1 MKKSILITI
10 MLLSIKAFAQ
20 TSVSPLECIA
30 PFYHG
35 VASGDPLSD
44 RVIIWTRVT
53 PADFNQS
60 ISVNYKVSTDN
71 SFSTIVSQGV
81 VQTDSTKDFTVKV
94 DVTGL
99 SPNTFYF
106 YEFESNGSYSPVGR
120 TKTLPLGD
128 VNNVRF
134 AVVSCANLEAG
145 YFNVYEAINERND
158 VDAVLMLGDYIYEYA
173 SGGYAP
179 NSSID
184 RVCEPEQ
191 EIIELPEYR
200 LRYSSYHMDNALRK
214 LHQNFPWIC
223 VWDDHETA
231 NNSFVNGAE
240 NHTADEGDWY
250 TRKDNGKRAFFEWLP
265 IRPKGPENTQIFRSF
280 KWGNLANLIMLDT
293 RLEGRDEQVS
303 ANSTTI
309 NDTNRTILGQEQFNW
324 LKDELSLGTQQ
335 WKVLGNQVMMGEIN
349 ALGNPINTDGWD
361 GYPAERQ
368 RLYNHLEQNNIDN
381 FVVATGDIHT
391 SWAINLENGN
401 TPVGVEFVTPSV
413 TSPGSP
419 LNVGGLLTFE
429 NPHLKYVELTK
440 KGFVIL
446 DITMDKIQGDWYYV
460 NTIDQ
465 QNAANT
471 CQKSY
476 FSNAGN
482 NTLISTNVPSV
493 GHGSFSVPILDPCSR
508 FASVEENQNALITG
522 FYPNPSNQLLY
533 IQTIGK
539 STNGNNWKL
548 ISATGAELWIQPI
561 SMIMD
566 QNNVVS
572 YVFDISILAAGEYYL
587 YQNLEKSKTKI
598 SFLKTN

>member
-1 MKKSILITI
+1 MKNLFCISFLLFTLKSF
-10 MLLSIKAFAQ
+10 SQ
-20 TSVSPLECIA
+20 TSVSPLDCIA

-35 VASGDPLSD
+35 VASGDPLTD

-53 PADFNQS
+53 PQDFNETLT
-60 ISVNYKVSTDN
+60 VNYKVATDN
-71 SFSTIVSQGV
+71 SFTTIVAQGNI
-81 VQTDSTKDFTVKV
+81 QTDATKDFTVKV
-94 DVTGL
+94 DITGL

-106 YEFESNGSYSPVGR
+106 YEFEFNGSFSAVGR
-120 TKTLPLGD
+120 TKTLPVGD
-128 VNNVRF
+128 VENVRF

-145 YFNVYEAINERND
+145 YFNVYSAINERND

-173 SGGYAP
+173 SGGYSP

-184 RVCEPEQ
+184 RVWEPEE
-191 EIIELPEYR
+191 EIIDLAEYR

-240 NHTADEGDWY
+240 NHTSDEGDWF
-250 TRKDNGKRAFFEWLP
+250 TRKENGKRAFFEWLP

-293 RLEGRDEQVS
+293 RLEGRDEQVPAS
-303 ANSTTI
+303 DPAI
-309 NDTNRTILGQEQFNW
+309 NDTNRTILGDEQFNW
-324 LKDELSLGTQQ
+324 LKDELSMGTQQ
-335 WKVLGNQVMMGEIN
+335 WKILGNQVMMGEIT

-368 RLYNHLEQNNIDN
+368 RIYDHLTQNNINN

-413 TSPGSP
+413 TSPGVP
-419 LNVGGLLTFE
+419 LNVGGLLSFE

-446 DITMDKIQGDWYYV
+446 DVSTAKVQGDWYYV
-460 NTIDQ
+460 TTIDQ
-465 QNAANT
+465 QNSANT

-476 FSNAGN
+476 YSNSGN
-482 NTLISTNVPSV
+482 NALVSTNTPSV
-493 GHGSFSVPILDPCSR
+493 GHGPFSTPLSEPCSR
-508 FASVEENQNALITG
+508 FASIKENEFSSIIG
-522 FYPNPSNQLLY
+522 VYPNPSSQLLY
-533 IQTIGK
+533 IQTNGK
-539 STNGNNWKL
+539 LNPENNWKL
-548 ISATGAELWIQPI
+548 ISSNGSEILIKPLSTAT
-561 SMIMD
+561 D
-566 QNNVVS
+566 QNNSVVIT
-572 YVFDISILAAGEYYL
+572 FDISDITVGQYELIDLFNERK
-587 YQNLEKSKTKI
+587 NRIK
-598 SFLKTN
+598 FLKY

>member
-1 MKKSILITI
+1 MKRLICI
-10 MLLSIKAFAQ
+10 SFMLFSLKAFSQ
-20 TSVSPLECIA
+20 TSVSPLDCIA

-35 VASGDPLSD
+35 VASGDPLTD

-53 PADFNQS
+53 PQDFNETLT
-60 ISVNYKVSTDN
+60 VNYKVSTDN
-71 SFSTIVSQGV
+71 AFTTIVAQGNA
-81 VQTDSTKDFTVKV
+81 QTDASKDFTIKI

-106 YEFESNGSYSPVGR
+106 YEFEFNGSFSAVGR
-120 TKTLPLGD
+120 TKTLPVGD
-128 VNNVRF
+128 VENVRF

-145 YFNVYEAINERND
+145 YFNVYSAINERND

-173 SGGYAP
+173 SGGYSP
-179 NSSID
+179 NSSVD
-184 RVCEPEQ
+184 RVWEPEE
-191 EIIELPEYR
+191 EIVDLAEYR

-240 NHTADEGDWY
+240 NHTSDEGDWF
-250 TRKDNGKRAFFEWLP
+250 TRKENGKRAFFEWLP
-265 IRPKGPENTQIFRSF
+265 IRPKAPENTQIFRSF
-280 KWGNLANLIMLDT
+280 KWGNLANLVMLDT
-293 RLEGRDEQVS
+293 RLEGRDEQVPAS
-303 ANSTTI
+303 DPTI
-309 NDTNRTILGQEQFNW
+309 NDTNRTILGDEQFLW

-335 WKVLGNQVMMGEIN
+335 WKILGNQVMMGEIT

-368 RLYNHLEQNNIDN
+368 RLYNHLTQNNIDN

-401 TPVGVEFVTPSV
+401 APVGVEFVTPSV

-446 DITMDKIQGDWYYV
+446 DVSTAKVQGDWYYV
-460 NTIDQ
+460 TTIDQ
-465 QNAANT
+465 QNSANT

-476 FSNAGN
+476 YSNAGN
-482 NTLISTNVPSV
+482 NTLVSTNAPSV
-493 GHGSFSVPILDPCSR
+493 GHGPFSIPLADPCSR
-508 FASVEENQNALITG
+508 FASIQENELSSIIG
-522 FYPNPSNQLLY
+522 VYPNATQKLLHV
-533 IQTIGK
+533 QTNGK
-539 STNGNNWKL
+539 SAEANWKL
-548 ISATGAELWIQPI
+548 ISALGSEVFIKPAFVEVSL
-561 SMIMD
+561 
-566 QNNVVS
+566 NNVVL
-572 YVFDISILAAGEYYL
+572 YVFDISELAEGDYKL
-587 YQNLEKSKTKI
+587 VYQSGKSKTTVR
-598 SFLKTN
+598 FLKN

>member
-1 MKKSILITI
+1 
-10 MLLSIKAFAQ
+10 
-20 TSVSPLECIA
+20 
-30 PFYHG
+30 
-35 VASGDPLSD
+35 
-44 RVIIWTRVT
+44 
-53 PADFNQS
+53 
-60 ISVNYKVSTDN
+60 VSTDN
-71 SFSTIVSQGV
+71 AFTTIVAQGNA
-81 VQTDSTKDFTVKV
+81 QTDASKDFTVKV

-106 YEFESNGSYSPVGR
+106 YEFEFNGSFSAVGR
-120 TKTLPLGD
+120 TKTLPVGD
-128 VNNVRF
+128 VENVRF

-145 YFNVYEAINERND
+145 YFNVYSAINERND

-173 SGGYAP
+173 SGGYSP
-179 NSSID
+179 NSNID
-184 RVCEPEQ
+184 RVWEPEE
-191 EIIELPEYR
+191 EIVDLAEYR

-240 NHTADEGDWY
+240 NHTSDEGDWF
-250 TRKDNGKRAFFEWLP
+250 TRKENGKRAFFEWLP
-265 IRPKGPENTQIFRSF
+265 IRPKAPENTQIFRSF

-293 RLEGRDEQVS
+293 RLEGRDEQVP
-303 ANSTTI
+303 ATDPTI
-309 NDTNRTILGQEQFNW
+309 NDTNRTILGDEQFTW

-335 WKVLGNQVMMGEIN
+335 WKILGNQVMMGEIT

-368 RLYNHLEQNNIDN
+368 RLYNHLTQNNIDN

-401 TPVGVEFVTPSV
+401 SPVGIEFVTPSV

-446 DITMDKIQGDWYYV
+446 DVSTAKVQGDWYYV
-460 NTIDQ
+460 TTIDQ
-465 QNAANT
+465 QNSANT

-476 FSNAGN
+476 YSNAGN
-482 NTLISTNVPSV
+482 NTLVSTNTPSV
-493 GHGSFSVPILDPCSR
+493 GHGPFTIPLADPCSR
-508 FASVEENQNALITG
+508 FASLEENEFSSIIG
-522 FYPNPSNQLLY
+522 VYPNPSDQLLY
-533 IQTIGK
+533 IQTNGK
-539 STNGNNWKL
+539 LNPDKNWKL
-548 ISATGAELWIQPI
+548 ISSQGSEILIKPI
-561 SMIMD
+561 SMMVD
-566 QNNVVS
+566 QNNIVVH
-572 YVFDISILAAGEYYL
+572 VFDVSMFANGQYELIDLS
-587 YQNLEKSKTKI
+587 SKG
-598 SFLKTN
+598 KTRVTFIKN

>member
-1 MKKSILITI
+1 MKNLFCISLVF
-10 MLLSIKAFAQ
+10 FALKGFSQ

-35 VASGDPLSD
+35 VASGDPLTD

-53 PADFNQS
+53 PQDFNQ
-60 ISVNYKVSTDN
+60 ILTVNYKVATDN
-71 SFSTIVSQGV
+71 AFTNIVAQGNA
-81 VQTDSTKDFTVKV
+81 QTDASKDFTVKV

-106 YEFESNGSYSPVGR
+106 YEFEYNGSFSAVGR
-120 TKTLPLGD
+120 TKTLPVGNID
-128 VNNVRF
+128 NVRF

-145 YFNVYEAINERND
+145 YFNVYQAINERND

-173 SGGYAP
+173 SGGYSP
-179 NSSID
+179 NSNID
-184 RVCEPEQ
+184 RVWEPEV
-191 EIIELPEYR
+191 EIVDLAEYR

-214 LHQNFPWIC
+214 LHQNFPWVC

-240 NHTADEGDWY
+240 NHTADEGDWF
-250 TRKDNGKRAFFEWLP
+250 TRKENGKRAFFEWLP
-265 IRPKGPENTQIFRSF
+265 IRPKSPDNTQIFRSF
-280 KWGNLANLIMLDT
+280 KWGDLANLIMLDT
-293 RLEGRDEQVS
+293 RLEGRDEQVP
-303 ANSTTI
+303 ATDPTI
-309 NDTNRTILGQEQFNW
+309 NDTTRTILGDEQFNW

-335 WKVLGNQVMMGEIN
+335 WKILGNQVMMGEIL

-368 RLYNHLEQNNIDN
+368 RLYNHLIQNNIDN

-401 TPVGVEFVTPSV
+401 IPVGVEFVTPSV
-413 TSPGSP
+413 TSPGVP
-419 LNVGGLLTFE
+419 INVGGLLTFE

-446 DITMDKIQGDWYYV
+446 DISTEKIQGDWYYV

-465 QNAANT
+465 QNPANS

-476 FSNAGN
+476 YSNSGN
-482 NTLISTNVPSV
+482 NTLVSTNTPSL
-493 GHGSFSVPILDPCSR
+493 GHGPFSIPLTEPCSR
-508 FASVEENQNALITG
+508 FASINENSNFAIIG
-522 FYPNPSNQLLY
+522 VYPNPTQNLLH
-533 IQTIGK
+533 IQV
-539 STNGNNWKL
+539 NGNSIDENQWIL
-548 ISATGAELWIQPI
+548 ITTQGTKSDIKPI
-561 SMIMD
+561 STHVD
-566 QNNVVS
+566 QNNVTQ
-572 YVFDISILAAGEYYL
+572 YVFDISILPQGEYFLSY
-587 YQNLEKSKTKI
+587 SGKI
-598 SFLKTN
+598 PIRFIKK

>member
-1 MKKSILITI
+1 MKNLFYISF
-10 MLLSIKAFAQ
+10 LLFSLKAFSQ
-20 TSVSPLECIA
+20 TSVSPLDCIA

-35 VASGDPLSD
+35 VASGDPLTD

-53 PADFNQS
+53 PHDFNETLT
-60 ISVNYKVSTDN
+60 VNYKVATDN
-71 SFSTIVSQGV
+71 SFTSIVAQGNA
-81 VQTDSTKDFTVKV
+81 QTDASKDFTVKV

-106 YEFESNGSYSPVGR
+106 YEFEFNGSFSAVGR
-120 TKTLPLGD
+120 TKTLPVGD
-128 VNNVRF
+128 VENVRF

-145 YFNVYEAINERND
+145 YFNVYSAINERND

-173 SGGYAP
+173 SGGYSP
-179 NSSID
+179 NSNID
-184 RVCEPEQ
+184 RVWEPEE
-191 EIIELPEYR
+191 EIIDLAEYR

-240 NHTADEGDWY
+240 NHTSDEGDWF
-250 TRKDNGKRAFFEWLP
+250 TRKENGKRAFFEWLP
-265 IRPKGPENTQIFRSF
+265 IRPKAPENTQIFRSF

-293 RLEGRDEQVS
+293 RLEGRDEQVP
-303 ANSTTI
+303 ATDPAI
-309 NDTNRTILGQEQFNW
+309 NDTNRTILGDEQFTW

-335 WKVLGNQVMMGEIN
+335 WKILGNQVMMGEIT

-368 RLYNHLEQNNIDN
+368 RIYDHLTQNNINN

-413 TSPGSP
+413 TSPGVP
-419 LNVGGLLTFE
+419 LNVGGLLSFE

-446 DITMDKIQGDWYYV
+446 DVSTAKVQGDWYYV
-460 NTIDQ
+460 TTIDQ
-465 QNAANT
+465 QNLANT

-476 FSNAGN
+476 YSNAGN
-482 NTLISTNVPSV
+482 NTLVSTNTPSV
-493 GHGSFSVPILDPCSR
+493 GHGPFSIPLSEPCSR
-508 FASVEENQNALITG
+508 FASIEENELSSIIG
-522 FYPNPSNQLLY
+522 VYPNPSDQLLY
-533 IQTIGK
+533 IQTNGK
-539 STNGNNWKL
+539 LNSEDNWKL
-548 ISATGAELWIQPI
+548 ISSQGSKILIKPI
-561 SMIMD
+561 SVMAD
-566 QNNVVS
+566 QNNVVVH
-572 YVFDISILAAGEYYL
+572 VFDVSMFAQGQYELIDLS
-587 YQNLEKSKTKI
+587 SKG
-598 SFLKTN
+598 KTRVTFVKN

>member
-1 MKKSILITI
+1 MKKLFCISM
-10 MLLSIKAFAQ
+10 MLLTLKAFSQ
-20 TSVSPLECIA
+20 TSVSPLDCIA

-35 VASGDPLSD
+35 VASGDPLTD

-53 PADFNQS
+53 PQDFNN
-60 ISVNYKVSTDN
+60 IASVNYKVATDN
-71 SFSTIVSQGV
+71 SFVNVVSQGAV
-81 VQTDSTKDFTVKV
+81 ETDATKDFTIKI

-106 YEFESNGSYSPVGR
+106 YEFEFNGSYSAVGR
-120 TKTLPLGD
+120 TKTLPVGD
-128 VNNVRF
+128 VENVRF

-145 YFNVYEAINERND
+145 YFNVYSAINERND

-173 SGGYAP
+173 SGGYSP
-179 NSSID
+179 NSTID
-184 RVCEPEQ
+184 RVWEPAE
-191 EIIELPEYR
+191 EIVDLAEYR

-240 NHTADEGDWY
+240 NHTSDEGDWF
-250 TRKDNGKRAFFEWLP
+250 TRKENGKRAFFEWLP
-265 IRPKGPENTQIFRSF
+265 IRPKAPENTQIFRSF

-293 RLEGRDEQVS
+293 RLEGRDEQVQAS
-303 ANSTTI
+303 DPII
-309 NDTNRTILGQEQFNW
+309 NDTNRTILGDEQFIW

-335 WKVLGNQVMMGEIN
+335 WKILGNQVMMGEIT

-368 RLYNHLEQNNIDN
+368 RLYNHLTQNNIDN

-401 TPVGVEFVTPSV
+401 APIGVEFVTPSV
-413 TSPGSP
+413 TSPGVP
-419 LNVGGLLTFE
+419 INVGGLLTFE

-446 DITMDKIQGDWYYV
+446 DVSTAKVQGDWYYV
-460 NTIDQ
+460 TTIDQ
-465 QNAANT
+465 QNSANT

-476 FSNAGN
+476 YSNAGN
-482 NTLISTNVPSV
+482 NTLVSTTTPSL
-493 GHGSFSVPILDPCSR
+493 GHGPFTIPLADPCSR
-508 FASVEENQNALITG
+508 FASLEENEFSSIIG
-522 FYPNPSNQLLY
+522 VYPNPSDQLLY
-533 IQTIGK
+533 IQTNGK
-539 STNGNNWKL
+539 LNPDKNWKL
-548 ISATGAELWIQPI
+548 ISSQGSEILIKPI
-561 SMIMD
+561 SMMAD
-566 QNNVVS
+566 QNNIVVH
-572 YVFDISILAAGEYYL
+572 VFDVSMFANGQYKLIDLS
-587 YQNLEKSKTKI
+587 SKG
-598 SFLKTN
+598 KTHVTFIKN